1 MEDDD
6 VKTKFEEINKQIEEK
21 RRILLRESGIEPLIR
36 IMVEAHR

>member
-21 RRILLRESGIEPLIR
+21 GRILLRESRIEPLIR